1 MYNAYIGENIHE
13 IERPPYLIPVEYSQ
27 SIGNCLNKQKIFTRS
42 LFSCRFNEGEIAL
55 ISSQR
60 SLLFTFFA
68 KKKMFIKSL
77 LNLNVI
83 LIRGGVFF
91 LSHRPHAVVL
101 GVFLGG
107 GGNFWTVWY
116 VEASPRFLPYWSV
129 ANCQL
134 LSFRECLNE
143 YICMYI
149 QKKNKEEGI
158 KFATSLYEL
167 SVRDFNEKEV
177 WSEINLKYFNYR
189 LCKKKNTSYIGY
201 CWISWLGGR
210 ISFEW
215 KKINQKQTKKHLS
228 G

>member
-1 MYNAYIGENIHE
+1 
-13 IERPPYLIPVEYSQ
+13 
-27 SIGNCLNKQKIFTRS
+27 
-42 LFSCRFNEGEIAL
+42 
-55 ISSQR
+55 
-60 SLLFTFFA
+60 
-68 KKKMFIKSL
+68 MFIKSL

-83 LIRGGVFF
+83 LIRGGFFF

-101 GVFLGG
+101 GGFLGG

-143 YICMYI
+143 YICMYT

-189 LCKKKNTSYIGY
+189 LCKKKKKKKYKLHRLLLDKLT
-201 CWISWLGGR
+201 GR
-210 ISFEW
+210 KDFIW
-215 KKINQKQTKKHLS
+215 VKKN
-228 G
+228 

>member
-1 MYNAYIGENIHE
+1 MGLYITIVDVSVYNACIGENIHE
-13 IERPPYLIPVEYSQ
+13 IDRPPYLIPVEYSQ

-68 KKKMFIKSL
+68 KKMFIEAL

-83 LIRGGVFF
+83 LIRGGF
-91 LSHRPHAVVL
+91 LFIPSTSC
-101 GVFLGG
+101 GCFGGFFLGG
-107 GGNFWTVWY
+107 GVIFGLWY
-116 VEASPRFLPYWSV
+116 VEASPRCLPYWSV

-143 YICMYI
+143 YICMYT

-158 KFATSLYEL
+158 NSLQRCTNL
-167 SVRDFNEKEV
+167 ASGILMKREV

-189 LCKKKNTSYIGY
+189 LCKK
-201 CWISWLGGR
+201 
-210 ISFEW
+210 
-215 KKINQKQTKKHLS
+215 
-228 G
+228 

>member
-1 MYNAYIGENIHE
+1 MGLYITIVDVFVYNAYIGENIHE
-13 IERPPYLIPVEYSQ
+13 IDRPPYLIPVEYSQ
-27 SIGNCLNKQKIFTRS
+27 SIGNCLNKQKNFTRS

-83 LIRGGVFF
+83 LIRGGFF
-91 LSHRPHAVVL
+91 FFIPSASC
-101 GVFLGG
+101 GCFGGFSGG

-143 YICMYI
+143 YICMYT

-189 LCKKKNTSYIGY
+189 LCKKKK
-201 CWISWLGGR
+201 
-210 ISFEW
+210 
-215 KKINQKQTKKHLS
+215 KKIQVT
-228 G
+228 

>member
-1 MYNAYIGENIHE
+1 MGLYITIVDVSVYNACIGENIHE
-13 IERPPYLIPVEYSQ
+13 IDRPPYLIPAECSQ

-68 KKKMFIKSL
+68 KKKKFIKSL

-107 GGNFWTVWY
+107 GGVIFGLY
-116 VEASPRFLPYWSV
+116 GMLRPPLGFSPID
-129 ANCQL
+129 QL
-134 LSFRECLNE
+134 LIVSC
-143 YICMYI
+143 
-149 QKKNKEEGI
+149 
-158 KFATSLYEL
+158 
-167 SVRDFNEKEV
+167 
-177 WSEINLKYFNYR
+177 
-189 LCKKKNTSYIGY
+189 
-201 CWISWLGGR
+201 
-210 ISFEW
+210 
-215 KKINQKQTKKHLS
+215 
-228 G
+228 